1 MSTYELPAAPVTR
14 RLPREAAWTVLACL
28 AAGAAAGLLVGGV
41 GGRLAML
48 LLRLTSPDTVL
59 ATTTDDG
66 FLVGVVSTDTLGLIA
81 ATTLLG
87 GLNGVLYAILR
98 PAIPVRARL
107 ALWSLFAALVGG
119 AQFVHPEGADF
130 RLLEPAWLGIALFV
144 ALPGLAAALVVV
156 LAERWLAAPPWADR
170 RRAAALAVLAAAA
183 TFAAAPAAAA
193 VAGFAALERAPRLR
207 RTLRRVASVA
217 VPGLLVLGAAD
228 QCVDLVRETAT
239 ILGD

>member
-1 MSTYELPAAPVTR
+1 MSTVELPATR
-14 RLPREAAWTVLACL
+14 RAAWPVLVCL

-66 FLVGVVSTDTLGLIA
+66 FSVGVVSLDTLGLIA

-87 GLNGVLYAILR
+87 GLNGVLYAVLR
-98 PAIPVRARL
+98 PAIPERTRL
-107 ALWSLFAALVGG
+107 ALWTLFAALVGG
-119 AQFVHPEGADF
+119 AQFVNPEGADF
-130 RLLEPAWLGIALFV
+130 QLLEPAWLGIALFV

-170 RRAAALAVLAAAA
+170 RRSAGLAVLGAAA

-193 VAGFAALERAPRLR
+193 VGGFVALERAPRVR
-207 RTLRRVASVA
+207 RA
-217 VPGLLVLGAAD
+217 VRGIAAVVVPAVLVLGAAD
-228 QCVDLVRETAT
+228 QGVDLVRETAA
-239 ILGD
+239 ILRD